1 MSNYVVWR
9 WGRVP
14 GGCSVVELMNVP
26 RVFALKKGEPRGT
39 AFPSDAAFRMDP
51 DAKRDTLLVD
61 NIPNVEVMLLC
72 SERLKQ
78 FIESRQP
85 PAIEYLP
92 VTVQDHKK
100 RPVPQAHFVVLPLDP
115 PDCIDLASS
124 VVKRSM
130 VDPTALMSVKKL
142 VLDESKIPSDRLI
155 VKPKGYPLATF
166 FRRDLAAEI
175 DAQGFTGIAWK
186 EVADFAS

>member
-26 RVFALKKGEPRGT
+26 RVFALKKGEARGE

-51 DAKRDTLLVD
+51 DAKRDTVLVD
-61 NIPNVEVMLLC
+61 NIPNVEAMLLC

-78 FIESRQP
+78 FIESRRP

-100 RPVPQAHFVVLPLDP
+100 KPVPPTHFVVLPLDP
-115 PDCIDLASS
+115 PDCIDLAGS
-124 VVKRSM
+124 VVTRWT
-130 VDPTALMSVKKL
+130 VDSTALMSIEKL
-142 VLDESKIPSDRLI
+142 VLDESKIPADRLI
-155 VKPKGYPLATF
+155 FKPKGYTLATLV
-166 FRRDLAAEI
+166 RRDLAAEI

-186 EVADFAS
+186 EVADFVS